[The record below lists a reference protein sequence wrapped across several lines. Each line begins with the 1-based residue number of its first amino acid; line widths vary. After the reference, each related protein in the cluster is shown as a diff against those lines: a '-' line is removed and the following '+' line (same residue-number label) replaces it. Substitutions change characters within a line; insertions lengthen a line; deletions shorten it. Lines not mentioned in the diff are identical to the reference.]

1 MLTIQINKPI
11 WLSKQNTET
20 DGFLYIELFIYFYM
34 IFLFWKEKGDKELQM
49 QYKKN
54 GENNGETTIGCEK
67 VFINCIFYQ
76 P

>member
-1 MLTIQINKPI
+1 
-11 WLSKQNTET
+11 
-20 DGFLYIELFIYFYM
+20 
-34 IFLFWKEKGDKELQM
+34 M

-54 GENNGETTIGCEK
+54 GENNGETIIGCEK